1 MTNPGAHQSAPVSL
15 LNQLL
20 APLSRSAKTAEMKPK
35 AKRWFVLATF
45 LGLAAVAGYLSRPQL
60 PRHEYNPANSG
71 VK

>member
-1 MTNPGAHQSAPVSL
+1 MESLPGSGVL
-15 LNQLL
+15 RKRN
-20 APLSRSAKTAEMKPK
+20 RETK
-35 AKRWFVLATF
+35 AKRSFLLATF